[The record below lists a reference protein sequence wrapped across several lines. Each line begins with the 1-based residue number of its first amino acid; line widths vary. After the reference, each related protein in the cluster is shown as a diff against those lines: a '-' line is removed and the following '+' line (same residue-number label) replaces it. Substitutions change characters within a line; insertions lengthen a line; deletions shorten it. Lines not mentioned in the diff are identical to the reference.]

1 MPDLSRPFVPKH
13 NATKLTEPSG
23 FKLMTEERHAARHAE
38 LKARQEADE
47 KAAEEARCFK
57 ANPVRSSHLAS
68 LGVHSVSKRPVTE
81 AKPFAL
87 MSEAKHAVA
96 SMQWASRVEKELE
109 EEKGKFASFQ
119 AKPVPAV
126 VADGSK
132 VYTPRRSS
140 KPLTE
145 VQNIELNVDR
155 RMQKH
160 QEISAHKAERE
171 KALEAEKL
179 AQQLRRKEQEEREVR
194 QLRRSMVPHT
204 PLLDTRIFP
213 CAQTIIRTACI
224 VLALVW
230 HGFYRR
236 CGNSCQTRFFWRI
249 CMS

>member
-1 MPDLSRPFVPKH
+1 M
-13 NATKLTEPSG
+13 
-23 FKLMTEERHAARHAE
+23 
-38 LKARQEADE
+38 
-47 KAAEEARCFK
+47 AAEEARCFK